1 MFYSA
6 SEMFWPLVVLSED
19 VATGACGLGNAAYF
33 AAYGRA
39 SHDWSRRLAAFALVL
54 VNLAALGEAALSQ
67 GLYWWWQEGA
77 LSPGAWVL
85 ARLPLLAATV
95 LVSLIV
101 LRRVTA

>member
-1 MFYSA
+1 MVWSL
-6 SEMFWPLVVLSED
+6 LVVGED
-19 VATGACGLGNAAYF
+19 VATGACGVGNAAYF
-33 AAYGRA
+33 AGYCRSAQG
-39 SHDWSRRLAAFALVL
+39 WSRRLAAGALALVN
-54 VNLAALGEAALSQ
+54 VAAMGEAMLSQ

-85 ARLPLLAATV
+85 ARLPLLAATA

>member
-1 MFYSA
+1 MW
-6 SEMFWPLVVLSED
+6 WPLVVIGED

-33 AAYGRA
+33 AGYCRA
-39 SHDWSRRLAAFALVL
+39 ARGWSRRLAAGALGL
-54 VNLAALGEAALSQ
+54 VNLSAVGEAALSQ

-85 ARLPLLAATV
+85 ARLPLLAATA